1 MIYYLQTFCNIQ
13 KIITLS
19 IRSFY
24 NGSLL
29 NLVSLIQKKIQ
40 VLADKM
46 VIRTNSMF

>member
-13 KIITLS
+13 KIIILS

-40 VLADKM
+40 ALADKM
-46 VIRTNSMF
+46 VIGTNLMS